1 MASVPS
7 SVSPEVLTLRRVNL
21 GLKSSPAT
29 QHGHDSG
36 QVTPPVRASASW
48 PDTQADVTSSRGSV
62 RTCHPLG
69 LALSE
74 RQTEGEQG
82 AEPESR
88 RWASSPQ
95 KPGRRR
101 GWPWRP
107 PCQVS
112 EAKHRTSSARSPFL
126 WHPTKSSSEKQR
138 VETAEVRRCW
148 SEATEL
154 LRRGR
159 GAGGGPPAVRSPP
172 VGVALTQGWPRC
184 PVPAVCVE
192 GTAVRTAQRGRP
204 GSRLRA

>member
-1 MASVPS
+1 MLVASVPS
-7 SVSPEVLTLRRVNL
+7 SVSPEALTLRRVNL

-112 EAKHRTSSARSPFL
+112 EARHRTNSARSPFL
-126 WHPTKSSSEKQR
+126 WHPTKSNSEKQR

-159 GAGGGPPAVRSPP
+159 GTAR
-172 VGVALTQGWPRC
+172 PRFG
-184 PVPAVCVE
+184 A
-192 GTAVRTAQRGRP
+192 RQ
-204 GSRLRA
+204 